1 MQCFPASHHFLPLM
15 SKYSPQHPALNTN
28 NTIRPINKNQA
39 SLFADSSNVNLMSH
53 FFDRLLDTDIYKEH
67 A

>member
-1 MQCFPASHHFLPLM
+1 M